1 MLRSVY
7 VRLAFFFAGIAIAL
21 GWAGLV
27 CLNSGEPDFTEQF
40 WFYGLVAVLLS
51 HIAVVGV
58 AITEK
63 GESNA

>member
-7 VRLAFFFAGIAIAL
+7 VNLSVLFGGIALAL

-58 AITEK
+58 AITDKEDVH
-63 GESNA
+63 A